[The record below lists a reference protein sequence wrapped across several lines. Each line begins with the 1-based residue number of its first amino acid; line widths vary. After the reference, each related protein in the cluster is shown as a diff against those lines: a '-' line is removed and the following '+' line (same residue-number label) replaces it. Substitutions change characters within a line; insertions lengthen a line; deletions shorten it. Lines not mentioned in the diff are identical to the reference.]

1 MAQQNIV
8 TGSAA
13 NNGTG
18 DPLRTAFV
26 KAEDNFIDLY
36 NQIDNLPSFPFT
48 SSATNPTQITGSN
61 GELAILGVTG
71 SIEASRNIT
80 SSFIQIGNSITFK
93 DNPGTKI
100 SFSSGIQEFFVDGV
114 SFVKLD
120 GNNSNF
126 IVNNDS
132 NDIDFEARGDAFSD
146 PLLKVDAGLNRVGIK
161 TVTPQKDLHVNGAIS
176 ASEYHCRQL
185 QNGDNGLEVG
195 QLYFT
200 SSELFTGD
208 SPPFYNI
215 VMVKN

>member
-36 NQIDNLPSFPFT
+36 NQINNAASFPFT
-48 SSATNPTQITGSN
+48 SSATSPAQITGSN

-71 SIEASRNIT
+71 SIESSRNIT
-80 SSFIQIGNSITFK
+80 SSFLQINNSITFK
-93 DNPGTKI
+93 DNPDTKI
-100 SFSSGIQEFFVDGV
+100 TFGDATQEFFTEGN
-114 SFVKLD
+114 SYITLD
-120 GNNSNF
+120 GSNTAV
-126 IVNNDS
+126 IINDGEI
-132 NDIDFEARGDAFSD
+132 DIDFIANGDASD
-146 PLLKVDAGLNRVGIK
+146 NLLYVNAGLNRVGIK
-161 TVTPQKDLHVNGAIS
+161 TFSPKKDLHVNGAIS
-176 ASEYHCRQL
+176 ASEYHCQQL

-200 SSELFTGD
+200 SSEHFN
-208 SPPFYNI
+208 PAAAVFHNI